1 MDIDKISN
9 TWYNRFREGVVSA
22 FGVASQHPGLSV
34 WLALICETHVCGQP
48 TWSLFLYSVPSAVV
62 PCLDFL
68 LFGGTKME
76 FFGLALF
83 SSLTGGALL
92 AVAAVIFLVGLA
104 LTIKGGDWF
113 VDSASW
119 FAEATGIPKFVVGAT
134 VVSFATTLPE
144 LLVSVRAAMNG
155 SAQLAIGNA
164 VGSVTANTTLIMGV
178 SLVAMAGVI
187 SRRDFSLKGGL
198 LIAAIVGLTV
208 LSLSGVLPVWSAFIL
223 WTIFII
229 FMISNLIEGKKGAA
243 TDKVDTFEKK
253 EIPSK
258 IFFFIL
264 GTASIVF
271 GAEFL
276 VSSGKTIASGIGISE
291 TIIGFTVIAL
301 GTSLPELV
309 TTLTAIRKKENSLS
323 VGNIIGANIIDTT
336 LILPLCAV
344 INGQPLPVDRVN
356 LVFDFPVCIAACA
369 VAIVPTII
377 QGRFKKWQGYTL
389 LSIYALYMLF
399 LVLNEVGVV
408 ALG

>member
-1 MDIDKISN
+1 
-9 TWYNRFREGVVSA
+9 
-22 FGVASQHPGLSV
+22 
-34 WLALICETHVCGQP
+34 
-48 TWSLFLYSVPSAVV
+48 
-62 PCLDFL
+62 
-68 LFGGTKME
+68 ME
-76 FFGLALF
+76 FFGLSLF
-83 SSLTGGALL
+83 SSLTGGPLI
-92 AVAAVIFLVGLA
+92 AVAAVIFVVGLA

-178 SLVAMAGVI
+178 SLVAMAGVV
-187 SRRDFSLKGGL
+187 SRKSFSLKGGL
-198 LIAAIVGLTV
+198 LMAAILGLTV
-208 LSLSGVLPVWSAFIL
+208 LSLGNSLPTWSAYVL
-223 WTIFII
+223 WAIFII
-229 FMISNLIEGKKGAA
+229 FMISNLIEGKKGSEN
-243 TDKVDTFEKK
+243 DEIDSYEKK
-253 EIPSK
+253 EIPAK
-258 IFFFIL
+258 ILWFVI

-276 VSSGKTIASGIGISE
+276 VSSGKTIASSMGISE

-309 TTLTAIRKKENSLS
+309 TTLTAIRKKESSLS

-344 INGQPLPVDRVN
+344 INGEALPVERVN

-377 QGRFKKWQGYTL
+377 QGRFKKWQGFAL
-389 LSIYALYMLF
+389 LAISALYMLF
-399 LVLNEVGVV
+399 LVLNETGVV
-408 ALG
+408 VLG

>member
-1 MDIDKISN
+1 
-9 TWYNRFREGVVSA
+9 
-22 FGVASQHPGLSV
+22 
-34 WLALICETHVCGQP
+34 
-48 TWSLFLYSVPSAVV
+48 
-62 PCLDFL
+62 
-68 LFGGTKME
+68 ME
-76 FFGLALF
+76 FFGF
-83 SSLTGGALL
+83 SFFDSLTGGPLIL
-92 AVAAVIFLVGLA
+92 VAAVVFAVGLV

-134 VVSFATTLPE
+134 IVSFATTLPE

-187 SRRDFSLKGGL
+187 NRKSFSLKGSL
-198 LIAAIVGLTV
+198 LLAAIIGLTV
-208 LSLSGVLPVWSAFIL
+208 LSLNNSLPTWSAYVL
-223 WTIFII
+223 WAIFLV
-229 FMISNLIEGKKGAA
+229 FMISNLIEGKKGAEGDEIDA
-243 TDKVDTFEKK
+243 HEKK

-258 IFFFIL
+258 VLFFII

-276 VSSGKTIASGIGISE
+276 VSSGKTIATEIGISE

-309 TTLTAIRKKENSLS
+309 TTLTAIRKKESSLS

-344 INGQPLPVDRVN
+344 INGKALPVERVN

-377 QGRFKKWQGYTL
+377 QGRFKKWQGIAL
-389 LSIYALYMLF
+389 LSIYGIYMLM
-399 LVLNEVGVV
+399 LVLNETGAVTIG
-408 ALG
+408 

>member
-1 MDIDKISN
+1 
-9 TWYNRFREGVVSA
+9 
-22 FGVASQHPGLSV
+22 
-34 WLALICETHVCGQP
+34 
-48 TWSLFLYSVPSAVV
+48 
-62 PCLDFL
+62 
-68 LFGGTKME
+68 ME
-76 FFGLALF
+76 FFGFTLFGSLADA
-83 SSLTGGALL
+83 ALL
-92 AVAAVIFLVGLA
+92 AVAAGIFIVGLM

-119 FAEATGIPKFVVGAT
+119 FAEAFGIPKFVVGAT

-178 SLVAMAGVI
+178 SLVAMAGVV
-187 SRRDFSLKGGL
+187 SRKEFSLKGGL
-198 LIAAIVGLTV
+198 FLAAVVGLTL
-208 LSLSGVLPVWSAFIL
+208 LSLSGSLPVWSAFIL
-223 WTIFII
+223 WAIFLV
-229 FMISNLIEGKKGAA
+229 FMISNLIEGKKSASA
-243 TDKVDTFEKK
+243 DKSDNYDKK
-253 EIPSK
+253 EIPSR
-258 IFFFIL
+258 ILFFII

-336 LILPLCAV
+336 LILPLCSV
-344 INGQPLPVDRVN
+344 INGEALPVDRVN

-369 VAIVPTII
+369 VAVVPTII
-377 QGRFKKWQGYTL
+377 QGRFKKWQGYCL
-389 LSIYALYMLF
+389 LGIYALYMLL
-399 LVLNEVGVV
+399 LVLNETGVV
-408 ALG
+408 TLG

>member
-1 MDIDKISN
+1 MD
-9 TWYNRFREGVVSA
+9 
-22 FGVASQHPGLSV
+22 
-34 WLALICETHVCGQP
+34 
-48 TWSLFLYSVPSAVV
+48 
-62 PCLDFL
+62 
-68 LFGGTKME
+68 
-76 FFGLALF
+76 FFGF
-83 SSLTGGALL
+83 VFFESLSGAPLL
-92 AVAAVIFLVGLA
+92 AIAAGFFLVGLV

-134 VVSFATTLPE
+134 IVSFATTLPE

-164 VGSVTANTTLIMGV
+164 IGSVTANTTLIMGV
-178 SLVAMAGVI
+178 SLVAMAGII
-187 SRRDFSLKGGL
+187 SRKSFSLKGGL
-198 LIAAIVGLTV
+198 LLAAIVGLTV
-208 LSLSGVLPVWSAFIL
+208 LSLSGLLPTWSAFVL
-223 WTIFII
+223 WSIFVI
-229 FMISNLIEGKKGAA
+229 FMISNVIEGKKGAVG
-243 TDKVDTFEKK
+243 DEIDSHEKK

-258 IFFFIL
+258 IFFFLI

-309 TTLTAIRKKENSLS
+309 TTLTAIRKKEASLS

-344 INGQPLPVDRVN
+344 INGSALPVERIN
-356 LVFDFPVCIAACA
+356 LIFDFPVCIAACA
-369 VAIVPTII
+369 VAVIPTII
-377 QGRFKKWQGYTL
+377 MGKFKKWQGFAL
-389 LSIYALYMLF
+389 LGIYALYMLF
-399 LVLNEVGVV
+399 LVLNETGVV
-408 ALG
+408 AL

>member
-1 MDIDKISN
+1 
-9 TWYNRFREGVVSA
+9 
-22 FGVASQHPGLSV
+22 
-34 WLALICETHVCGQP
+34 
-48 TWSLFLYSVPSAVV
+48 
-62 PCLDFL
+62 
-68 LFGGTKME
+68 ME
-76 FFGLALF
+76 FFGF
-83 SSLTGGALL
+83 TFFGSLTGGGLL
-92 AVAAVIFLVGLA
+92 AVAAVIFVVGLVFV
-104 LTIKGGDWF
+104 IKGGDWF

-164 VGSVTANTTLIMGV
+164 IGSVTANTTLIMGV
-178 SLVAMAGVI
+178 SLVAMAGI
-187 SRRDFSLKGGL
+187 INRKEFALKGGL
-198 LIAAIVGLTV
+198 FLASIVGLTV
-208 LSLSGVLPVWSAFIL
+208 LSLSGALPVWSAFIL
-223 WTIFII
+223 WAIFIT
-229 FMISNLIEGKKGAA
+229 FMVSNLLEGKKSAV
-243 TDKVDTFEKK
+243 TEKSDSYDKK
-253 EIPSK
+253 EVPSK
-258 IFFFIL
+258 ILFFVI
-264 GTASIVF
+264 GTAAIVL

-344 INGQPLPVDRVN
+344 INGRPLPVDRIN

-369 VAIVPTII
+369 VAIVPTIF
-377 QGRFKKWQGYTL
+377 QGKFKKWQGYTL

-399 LVLNEVGVV
+399 LVLNETGVV
-408 ALG
+408 NLG

>member
-1 MDIDKISN
+1 
-9 TWYNRFREGVVSA
+9 
-22 FGVASQHPGLSV
+22 
-34 WLALICETHVCGQP
+34 
-48 TWSLFLYSVPSAVV
+48 
-62 PCLDFL
+62 
-68 LFGGTKME
+68 ME
-76 FFGLALF
+76 FFGFTLF
-83 SSLTGGALL
+83 GSLTGGPL
-92 AVAAVIFLVGLA
+92 VAIAACLFVLGLILV
-104 LTIKGGDWF
+104 IKGGDWF

-178 SLVAMAGVI
+178 SLVAMAGVV
-187 SRRDFSLKGGL
+187 SRKEFAFKGGL
-198 LIAAIVGLTV
+198 FLGAVVGLTL
-208 LSLSGVLPVWSAFIL
+208 LSLSGKLPVWSAFIL
-223 WTIFII
+223 WAIFLT
-229 FMISNLIEGKKGAA
+229 FMVSNLLEGKKTAG
-243 TDKVDTFEKK
+243 TEVKDTFDKQEV
-253 EIPSK
+253 PSK
-258 IFFFIL
+258 VLFFVL

-276 VSSGKTIASGIGISE
+276 VSSGKTLASSMGISE
-291 TIIGFTVIAL
+291 AIIGFTVIAL

-323 VGNIIGANIIDTT
+323 VGNIVGANIIDTT

-344 INGQPLPVDRVN
+344 INGRPLDVERIN
-356 LVFDFPVCIAACA
+356 LVFDFPVCFAAAA
-369 VAIVPTII
+369 VAIIPTII
-377 QGRFKKWQGYTL
+377 QGKFKKWQGYAL

-408 ALG
+408 ALA

>member
-1 MDIDKISN
+1 
-9 TWYNRFREGVVSA
+9 
-22 FGVASQHPGLSV
+22 
-34 WLALICETHVCGQP
+34 
-48 TWSLFLYSVPSAVV
+48 
-62 PCLDFL
+62 
-68 LFGGTKME
+68 ME
-76 FFGLALF
+76 FFGF
-83 SSLTGGALL
+83 SFFGSLSGGSLL
-92 AVAAVIFLVGLA
+92 AVAAVIFIVGLV

-164 VGSVTANTTLIMGV
+164 VGSVTANTTLIMGL
-178 SLVAMAGVI
+178 SLVAMAGVV
-187 SRRDFSLKGGL
+187 SRKNFSLKGGL
-198 LIAAIVGLTV
+198 LLAAIVALTV
-208 LSLSGVLPVWSAFIL
+208 LSLNGSLPVWSAYVL
-223 WTIFII
+223 WAIFFI
-229 FMISNLIEGKKGAA
+229 FMASNLIEGKKGAA
-243 TDKVDTFEKK
+243 LEKKASYDKK
-253 EIPSK
+253 EIPAK
-258 IFFFIL
+258 ILFFIL

-291 TIIGFTVIAL
+291 TVIGFTVIAL

-344 INGQPLPVDRVN
+344 INGRALPVDRIN

-369 VAIVPTII
+369 VAIIPTII
-377 QGRFKKWQGYTL
+377 QGKFKKWQGYAL
-389 LSIYALYMLF
+389 LAIYALYMLF
-399 LVLNEVGVV
+399 LILNETGVV

>member
-1 MDIDKISN
+1 
-9 TWYNRFREGVVSA
+9 
-22 FGVASQHPGLSV
+22 
-34 WLALICETHVCGQP
+34 
-48 TWSLFLYSVPSAVV
+48 
-62 PCLDFL
+62 
-68 LFGGTKME
+68 ME
-76 FFGLALF
+76 FFGFTLF
-83 SSLTGGALL
+83 GSLTGGALL
-92 AVAAVIFLVGLA
+92 AVAAVVFAVGLA

-134 VVSFATTLPE
+134 IVSFATTLPE

-187 SRRDFSLKGGL
+187 SRKSFSLKGGL
-198 LIAAIVGLTV
+198 LIAAIVALTV
-208 LSLSGVLPVWSAFIL
+208 LSLSGALPVWSAFVL

-229 FMISNLIEGKKGAA
+229 FMISNVIEGKKGAA
-243 TDKVDTFEKK
+243 LENAESFEKK

-301 GTSLPELV
+301 GTSLPEFV

-344 INGQPLPVDRVN
+344 INGQALPVDRVN

-377 QGRFKKWQGYTL
+377 QGKFKKWQGYAL

>member
-1 MDIDKISN
+1 
-9 TWYNRFREGVVSA
+9 
-22 FGVASQHPGLSV
+22 
-34 WLALICETHVCGQP
+34 
-48 TWSLFLYSVPSAVV
+48 
-62 PCLDFL
+62 
-68 LFGGTKME
+68 ME
-76 FFGLALF
+76 FFGFTLF
-83 SSLTGGALL
+83 GSLTGGGLM
-92 AVAAVIFLVGLA
+92 AVAAGFFIVGLV
-104 LTIKGGDWF
+104 LIIKGGDWF
-113 VDSASW
+113 VDSAAW

-164 VGSVTANTTLIMGV
+164 IGSVTANTTLIMGV

-187 SRRDFSLKGGL
+187 SRKSFALKGGL
-198 LIAAIVGLTV
+198 LLAATVGLTV
-208 LSLSGVLPVWSAFIL
+208 LSLSGLLPVWSAFVL
-223 WTIFII
+223 WAIFLV
-229 FMISNLIEGKKGAA
+229 FMVSNLLEGKKGAA
-243 TDKVDTFEKK
+243 NEPTVAYEKK
-253 EIPSK
+253 EIPAK
-258 IFFFIL
+258 ILFFVL

-276 VSSGKTIASGIGISE
+276 VSSAQTIARGFNISE

-344 INGQPLPVDRVN
+344 INGKPLPVDRIN

-369 VAIVPTII
+369 VAVVPTVI
-377 QGRFKKWQGYTL
+377 QGKFKKWQGYAL
-389 LSIYALYMLF
+389 LAIYALYMLF
-399 LVLNEVGVV
+399 LVLNETGVV

>member
-1 MDIDKISN
+1 
-9 TWYNRFREGVVSA
+9 
-22 FGVASQHPGLSV
+22 
-34 WLALICETHVCGQP
+34 
-48 TWSLFLYSVPSAVV
+48 
-62 PCLDFL
+62 
-68 LFGGTKME
+68 ME
-76 FFGLALF
+76 FFGFTLF
-83 SSLTGGALL
+83 GSLSGGALL
-92 AVAAVIFLVGLA
+92 AVAAVIFVVGLV

-164 VGSVTANTTLIMGV
+164 IGSVTANTTLIMGV
-178 SLVAMAGVI
+178 SLVAMAGIV
-187 SRRDFSLKGGL
+187 SRKSFSLKGGL
-198 LIAAIVGLTV
+198 LIAAVVGLTL
-208 LSLSGVLPVWSAFIL
+208 LSLSGSLPTWSAYVL
-223 WTIFII
+223 WAIFLI
-229 FMISNLIEGKKGAA
+229 FMISNLLEGKKAA
-243 TDKVDTFEKK
+243 ANDEIDSYEKK

-258 IFFFIL
+258 IFFFII

-309 TTLTAIRKKENSLS
+309 TTLTAIRKKESSLS

-344 INGQPLPVDRVN
+344 INGTALPVERVN
-356 LVFDFPVCIAACA
+356 LVFDFPVCILACS
-369 VAIVPTII
+369 VAIIPTII
-377 QGRFKKWQGYTL
+377 MGKFKKWQGFAL
-389 LSIYALYMLF
+389 LAIYVSYMAL
-399 LVLNEVGVV
+399 LVLNETGLVV
-408 ALG
+408 LG

>member
-1 MDIDKISN
+1 
-9 TWYNRFREGVVSA
+9 
-22 FGVASQHPGLSV
+22 
-34 WLALICETHVCGQP
+34 
-48 TWSLFLYSVPSAVV
+48 
-62 PCLDFL
+62 
-68 LFGGTKME
+68 ME
-76 FFGLALF
+76 FFGFTLF
-83 SSLTGGALL
+83 GSLTGGALL
-92 AVAAVIFLVGLA
+92 AVAAGIFIVGLI
-104 LTIKGGDWF
+104 LIIKGGDWF

-187 SRRDFSLKGGL
+187 SRKEFSLKGGL
-198 LIAAIVGLTV
+198 LLAAIVGLTV
-208 LSLSGVLPVWSAFIL
+208 LSLSGALPVWSAYIL
-223 WTIFII
+223 WAIFLV
-229 FMISNLIEGKKGAA
+229 FMISNLIEGKKSAA
-243 TDKVDTFEKK
+243 SDKLDSYEKK
-253 EIPSK
+253 EIPAK
-258 IFFFIL
+258 VLFFII
-264 GTASIVF
+264 GTASIIL
-271 GAEFL
+271 GAEAL
-276 VSSGKTIASGIGISE
+276 VSSGKTIATEIGISE

-323 VGNIIGANIIDTT
+323 VGNIIGANIIDAT

-344 INGQPLPVDRVN
+344 INGKPLPVDRIN

-369 VAIVPTII
+369 VAVIPTII
-377 QGRFKKWQGYTL
+377 QGKFKKWQGFAL
-389 LSIYALYMLF
+389 LAIYVLYMLL
-399 LVLNEVGVV
+399 LVLNETGVV

>member
-1 MDIDKISN
+1 
-9 TWYNRFREGVVSA
+9 
-22 FGVASQHPGLSV
+22 
-34 WLALICETHVCGQP
+34 
-48 TWSLFLYSVPSAVV
+48 
-62 PCLDFL
+62 
-68 LFGGTKME
+68 ME
-76 FFGLALF
+76 FFGFTLF
-83 SSLTGGALL
+83 SGLQGGWLIF
-92 AVAAVIFLVGLA
+92 VAVIIFVVGLV

-164 VGSVTANTTLIMGV
+164 IGSVTANTTLIMGV
-178 SLVAMAGVI
+178 SLVAMAGAI
-187 SRRDFSLKGGL
+187 NRKEFSLKGGL
-198 LIAAIVGLTV
+198 LLAAIVGLTV
-208 LSLSGVLPVWSAFIL
+208 LSLTGVLPVWSAFIL
-223 WTIFII
+223 WAIFIV
-229 FMISNLIEGKKGAA
+229 FMVSNLIEGKKNAKVENPDSY
-243 TDKVDTFEKK
+243 DKKDV
-253 EIPSK
+253 PSK
-258 IFFFIL
+258 VLFFIL
-264 GTASIVF
+264 GTASIIF

-276 VSSGKTIASGIGISE
+276 VSSGKTIATGIGISE

-344 INGQPLPVDRVN
+344 INGKPLPVEKIN
-356 LVFDFPVCIAACA
+356 LVFDFPVCITACA
-369 VAIVPTII
+369 IAVIPTII
-377 QGRFKKWQGYTL
+377 QGKFKKWQGIAL
-389 LSIYALYMLF
+389 LSVYGLYMVF
-399 LVLNEVGVV
+399 LVLNEVGVL

>member
-1 MDIDKISN
+1 
-9 TWYNRFREGVVSA
+9 
-22 FGVASQHPGLSV
+22 
-34 WLALICETHVCGQP
+34 
-48 TWSLFLYSVPSAVV
+48 
-62 PCLDFL
+62 
-68 LFGGTKME
+68 ME
-76 FFGLALF
+76 FFGFTLF
-83 SSLTGGALL
+83 GSLTGGGLM
-92 AVAAVIFLVGLA
+92 AVAAGFFIVGLV
-104 LTIKGGDWF
+104 LVIKGGDWF

-187 SRRDFSLKGGL
+187 SRKSFALKGGL
-198 LIAAIVGLTV
+198 LLAAIVGLTV
-208 LSLSGVLPVWSAFIL
+208 LSLSGLLPVWSAAVL
-223 WTIFII
+223 WAIFLV
-229 FMISNLIEGKKGAA
+229 FMVSNLIEGKKGAA
-243 TDKVDTFEKK
+243 NEPTVTYEKK
-253 EIPSK
+253 EIPAK
-258 IFFFIL
+258 ILFFVL

-276 VSSGKTIASGIGISE
+276 VSSAQTIARGFGISE

-344 INGQPLPVDRVN
+344 INGKSLPVDRIN

-369 VAIVPTII
+369 VAIVPTVI
-377 QGRFKKWQGYTL
+377 QGKFKKWQGYAL
-389 LSIYALYMLF
+389 LAIYALYMLF
-399 LVLNEVGVV
+399 LVLNETHVIT
-408 ALG
+408 LG

>member
-1 MDIDKISN
+1 
-9 TWYNRFREGVVSA
+9 
-22 FGVASQHPGLSV
+22 
-34 WLALICETHVCGQP
+34 
-48 TWSLFLYSVPSAVV
+48 
-62 PCLDFL
+62 
-68 LFGGTKME
+68 ME
-76 FFGLALF
+76 FFGFTLF
-83 SSLTGGALL
+83 GSLSGVPLL
-92 AVAAVIFLVGLA
+92 AVAAVIFAVGLI

-178 SLVAMAGVI
+178 SLVAMAGIV
-187 SRRDFSLKGGL
+187 SRKSFSLKGGL
-198 LIAAIVGLTV
+198 FLAAIVGLTA
-208 LSLSGVLPVWSAFIL
+208 LSLGGFLPTWSAYVL
-223 WTIFII
+223 WAIFLV
-229 FMISNLIEGKKGAA
+229 FMISNVIEGKKSAEG
-243 TDKVDTFEKK
+243 DSVDAYEKK

-258 IFFFIL
+258 ILFFVI
-264 GTASIVF
+264 GTAAIVF

-276 VSSGKTIASGIGISE
+276 VSSGKTIAAGIGISE

-309 TTLTAIRKKENSLS
+309 TTLTAIRKKEASLS
-323 VGNIIGANIIDTT
+323 VGNVIGANIIDTT

-344 INGQPLPVDRVN
+344 INGEALPVERIN

-369 VAIVPTII
+369 VAVVPTII
-377 QGRFKKWQGYTL
+377 MGKFKKWQGWAL
-389 LSIYALYMLF
+389 LAIYAAYMVL
-399 LVLNEVGVV
+399 LVLNETGIL

>member
-1 MDIDKISN
+1 
-9 TWYNRFREGVVSA
+9 
-22 FGVASQHPGLSV
+22 
-34 WLALICETHVCGQP
+34 
-48 TWSLFLYSVPSAVV
+48 
-62 PCLDFL
+62 
-68 LFGGTKME
+68 ME
-76 FFGLALF
+76 FFGFPLF
-83 SSLTGGALL
+83 SNLSNGPLL
-92 AVAAVIFLVGLA
+92 AVAAGIFVVGLV

-164 VGSVTANTTLIMGV
+164 VGSVTANTTLIMGI
-178 SLVAMAGVI
+178 SLVAIAGVI
-187 SRRDFSLKGGL
+187 SRKEFSLKGGL
-198 LIAAIVGLTV
+198 FLAAIVGLTL
-208 LSLSGVLPVWSAFIL
+208 LSLGGVLPVWSAYIL
-223 WTIFII
+223 WAIFLI
-229 FMISNLIEGKKGAA
+229 FMISNLIEGKKAA
-243 TDKVDTFEKK
+243 NTEKPESFEKK
-253 EIPSK
+253 DVPSK
-258 IFFFIL
+258 ILFFII

-276 VSSGKTIASGIGISE
+276 VSSGKTIAAGIGISE

-344 INGQPLPVDRVN
+344 INGKPLPVDRVN

-369 VAIVPTII
+369 VAVVPTII
-377 QGRFKKWQGYTL
+377 QGKFKKWQGIAL
-389 LSIYALYMLF
+389 LTIYAIYMLL
-399 LVLNEVGVV
+399 LVLNELNVV

>member
-1 MDIDKISN
+1 
-9 TWYNRFREGVVSA
+9 
-22 FGVASQHPGLSV
+22 
-34 WLALICETHVCGQP
+34 
-48 TWSLFLYSVPSAVV
+48 
-62 PCLDFL
+62 
-68 LFGGTKME
+68 ME
-76 FFGLALF
+76 FFGITLF
-83 SSLTGGALL
+83 GSLSGASLI
-92 AVAAVIFLVGLA
+92 AVAAVIFAVGLV

-164 VGSVTANTTLIMGV
+164 IGSVTANTTLIMGV
-178 SLVAMAGVI
+178 SLVAMAGVV
-187 SRRDFSLKGGL
+187 SRKLFALKGGL
-198 LIAAIVGLTV
+198 FLGSTV
-208 LSLSGVLPVWSAFIL
+208 ILLLLSLGGQLPVWSAFVL
-223 WTIFII
+223 WAIFLA
-229 FMISNLIEGKKGAA
+229 FMVNNLIDGKKGAQN
-243 TDKVDTFEKK
+243 DELESHEKK

-258 IFFFIL
+258 LLWFVL
-264 GTASIVF
+264 GTAAIVF

-276 VSSGKTIASGIGISE
+276 VSSGKTIAAGIGISE

-309 TTLTAIRKKENSLS
+309 TTLTAIRKKESSLS

-344 INGQPLPVDRVN
+344 INGEPLPVERIN

-369 VAIVPTII
+369 IAVVPTIVM
-377 QGRFKKWQGYTL
+377 GKFKKWQGYAL
-389 LSIYALYMLF
+389 LTVYALYMLL
-399 LVLNEVGVV
+399 LVLNETGAV
-408 ALG
+408 AL

>member
-1 MDIDKISN
+1 
-9 TWYNRFREGVVSA
+9 
-22 FGVASQHPGLSV
+22 
-34 WLALICETHVCGQP
+34 
-48 TWSLFLYSVPSAVV
+48 
-62 PCLDFL
+62 
-68 LFGGTKME
+68 ME
-76 FFGLALF
+76 FFGFTLFGSLAD
-83 SSLTGGALL
+83 GALL
-92 AVAAVIFLVGLA
+92 AVAAGIFIVGLM

-119 FAEATGIPKFVVGAT
+119 FAEAFGIPKFVVGAT

-178 SLVAMAGVI
+178 SLVAMAGVV
-187 SRRDFSLKGGL
+187 SRKEFSLKGGL
-198 LIAAIVGLTV
+198 FLAAIVGLTL
-208 LSLSGVLPVWSAFIL
+208 LSLSGSLPVWSAFVL
-223 WTIFII
+223 WTIFIV
-229 FMISNLIEGKKGAA
+229 FMISNLIEGKKGASA
-243 TDKVDTFEKK
+243 DKSDNYDKK
-253 EIPSK
+253 EIPSR
-258 IFFFIL
+258 ILFFII

-336 LILPLCAV
+336 LILPLCSV
-344 INGQPLPVDRVN
+344 INGEALPVDRVN

-369 VAIVPTII
+369 VAVVPTII
-377 QGRFKKWQGYTL
+377 QGRFKKWQGYCL
-389 LSIYALYMLF
+389 LGIYALYMLL
-399 LVLNEVGVV
+399 LVLNETGVV
-408 ALG
+408 TLG

>member
-1 MDIDKISN
+1 
-9 TWYNRFREGVVSA
+9 
-22 FGVASQHPGLSV
+22 
-34 WLALICETHVCGQP
+34 
-48 TWSLFLYSVPSAVV
+48 
-62 PCLDFL
+62 
-68 LFGGTKME
+68 ME
-76 FFGLALF
+76 FFGFTLF
-83 SSLTGGALL
+83 GSLNGGGLL
-92 AVAAVIFLVGLA
+92 AVAAVIFAVGLY

-164 VGSVTANTTLIMGV
+164 IGSVTANTTLIMGV
-178 SLVAMAGVI
+178 SLVAMAGVVGRK
-187 SRRDFSLKGGL
+187 SFSLKGGL
-198 LIAAIVGLTV
+198 LLGAIVGLTL
-208 LSLSGVLPVWSAFIL
+208 LSLNKSLPVWSAFIL
-223 WTIFII
+223 WAIFIV
-229 FMISNLIEGKKGAA
+229 FMVSNLLEGKKSAA
-243 TDKVDTFEKK
+243 TDSINTYEKS

-258 IFFFIL
+258 ILFFVL
-264 GTASIVF
+264 GTAAIVF

-276 VSSGKTIASGIGISE
+276 VSSGKTLAAGIGISE
-291 TIIGFTVIAL
+291 AIIGFTVIAL

-344 INGQPLPVDRVN
+344 INGVALPVEKIN
-356 LVFDFPVCIAACA
+356 LVFDFPVCILACA
-369 VAIVPTII
+369 IAVIPTII
-377 QGRFKKWQGYTL
+377 QGAFKKWQGYTL
-389 LSIYALYMLF
+389 LSVYGLYMIF
-399 LVLNEVGVV
+399 LILNETGVV

>member
-1 MDIDKISN
+1 
-9 TWYNRFREGVVSA
+9 
-22 FGVASQHPGLSV
+22 
-34 WLALICETHVCGQP
+34 
-48 TWSLFLYSVPSAVV
+48 
-62 PCLDFL
+62 
-68 LFGGTKME
+68 ME
-76 FFGLALF
+76 FFGF
-83 SSLTGGALL
+83 SFFDSLTGGPLIL
-92 AVAAVIFLVGLA
+92 VAAAVFAVGLV

-134 VVSFATTLPE
+134 IVSFATTLPE

-187 SRRDFSLKGGL
+187 NRKSFSLKGSL
-198 LIAAIVGLTV
+198 LLAAIIGLTV
-208 LSLSGVLPVWSAFIL
+208 LSLNNSLPTWSAYVL
-223 WTIFII
+223 WAIFLV
-229 FMISNLIEGKKGAA
+229 FMISNLIEGKKGAEGDEIDA
-243 TDKVDTFEKK
+243 HEKK

-258 IFFFIL
+258 VLFFII

-276 VSSGKTIASGIGISE
+276 VSSGKTIATEIGISE

-309 TTLTAIRKKENSLS
+309 TTLTAIRKKESSLS

-344 INGQPLPVDRVN
+344 INGKALPVERVN

-369 VAIVPTII
+369 IAIVPTII
-377 QGRFKKWQGYTL
+377 QGRFKKWQGVAL
-389 LSIYALYMLF
+389 LSIYGIYMLM
-399 LVLNEVGVV
+399 LVLNETGAVTIG
-408 ALG
+408 